1 MSTQLADISLDDK
14 FTLERGRVL
23 ISGTQAMVRAALMQR
38 ARDSA
43 AGLNTAGY
51 ISGYRGSPLGG
62 LDMQLA
68 RAQKLLSSSA
78 ITFEPG
84 LNEDLAA
91 TAVWG
96 TQQANALPGATY
108 DGVFGMWYG
117 KGPGVDR
124 SGDALKHA
132 NNAGTSPHG
141 GVLAVFGDDHPGK
154 SSTLAHQSEQGLVG
168 FSMPILYPATL
179 QEYLDYALYGWAM
192 SRFSGLWTAFKCVNE
207 TVENTATVD
216 IDPDRVQIVIP
227 EYDDPAPYHIQMR
240 YAPMEDDVILLR
252 RRLPRVAAF
261 AAANGLDRV
270 AIGDSGASFGIVT
283 SGKAYL
289 DVMQALTAL
298 GIDDARARE
307 LGIAVY
313 KIGLTWPVEAD
324 GLRAFARG
332 KRELLFVEEK
342 RAFLEPQA
350 AHILYHLPDSE
361 RPQIS
366 GKLAPDGEPLFQSD
380 MQLETSQVARALVR
394 RMSACKMADDSLRAR
409 AASLDQS
416 AQDAAGTTGS
426 TLVRTPFYCSG
437 CPHNRSTK
445 LPDGSI
451 AASGIGCHGI
461 ATILN
466 PKTTVTGTHMGAEG
480 SNWIGMSKF
489 TETKHLFQ
497 NLGDGT
503 YSHSGLLAIRAAV
516 NAKVNIT
523 YKILFND
530 AVAMTGGQPV
540 EGGLQVD
547 QIARQVAAEGVQ
559 HIAIVSDEPEK
570 YHRGIKFPDGAGIHH
585 RTELDKIQREM
596 RETAGVTAIIYDQT
610 CAAEKRRRRKR
621 GSFPNPDRR
630 PFINQRVCEGCGD
643 CSVKANCVSIQ
654 PLDTALG
661 RKRKI
666 DQSSCNKDY
675 SCIEGFC
682 PSFVT
687 VHGAEPKRA
696 APVAGGTNFAE
707 GLPAPKTALIDGS
720 FNILINGVG
729 GTGVVTI
736 GAVLGMAAHME
747 SKTTSIYDMT
757 GLSQKGGAVFSHLRL
772 AEDGTEITGPRIGPA
787 SADLLLGC
795 DLVVSGGKES
805 LAACVP
811 GVTRAVVNA
820 HLTPTGAF
828 QANPDLLMQVS
839 PIETL
844 LRQRVGPNN
853 LHSVDAS
860 VIARTLLGDTI
871 GANMFMVGYALQLGY
886 LPVSIEAIDKAI
898 ELNAVAVTLNRD
910 ALALGRLAAHDP
922 VACARLLSGGDS
934 DDTTPDPTID
944 ELIDERV
951 DWLTDYQDRAYG
963 ARYRAAVAKV
973 RDSEK
978 RLSQGNESLT
988 RAVIRY
994 LYKVMAYKDEY
1005 EVARLYTDGSFEAA
1019 LKEQFEDG
1027 YTLSFHLAPP
1037 LFAARD
1043 ASSGL
1048 PAKREYGPWMLG
1060 TFKLL
1065 AGMRRFRGT
1074 ALDVF
1079 GMTAERRRERQVR
1092 DSYISLLERLAKE
1105 LTTENHTFAVE
1116 LAEVPERIRGFGHIK
1131 EQHLERAEQLERDL
1145 LEKFS
1150 TAVSVTRKL
1159 KETVSA

>member
-1 MSTQLADISLDDK
+1 MQLADVSLDDK

-38 ARDSA
+38 ARDAA

-62 LDMQLA
+62 LDLQLE
-68 RAQKLLSSSA
+68 RAQALLATSD

-96 TQQANALPGATY
+96 TQQANALPGAKY

-132 NNAGTSPHG
+132 NNAGSSEHG

-192 SRFSGLWTAFKCVNE
+192 SRFSGLWSGFKCVNE

-216 IDPDRVQIVIP
+216 IDRDRVQIVIP
-227 EYDDPAPYHIQMR
+227 EFDDPAPYHIKMR

-252 RRLPRVAAF
+252 RRLPRVRAF

-270 AIGDSGASFGIVT
+270 ALGDAHANFGIVT

-289 DVMQALTAL
+289 DVMQGLSAL
-298 GIDDARARE
+298 GIDDQRARE
-307 LGIAVY
+307 LGLAVY
-313 KIGLTWPVEAD
+313 KIGLTWPIEPD

-342 RAFLEPQA
+342 RAFMEPQA
-350 AHILYHLPDSE
+350 AHILYHLPQSE
-361 RPQIS
+361 RPEIS
-366 GKLAPDGEPLFQSD
+366 GKQAPSGEPLMQSD
-380 MQLETSQVARALVR
+380 MQLEPSQVARVLVH
-394 RMSACKMADDSLRAR
+394 RMSSCGMADDSLRAR
-409 AASLDQS
+409 AASLEQS
-416 AQDAAGTTGS
+416 AQDAAGTSGS
-426 TLVRTPFYCSG
+426 SLVRTPFYCSG

-445 LPDGSI
+445 LPEGSI

-466 PKTTVTGTHMGAEG
+466 PETTVTGTHMGAEG
-480 SNWIGMSKF
+480 SNWIGMSKY

-516 NAKVNIT
+516 NANVNIT

-530 AVAMTGGQPV
+530 AVAMTGGQAV
-540 EGGLQVD
+540 EGNLKVD

-570 YHRGIKFPDGAGIHH
+570 YHRGIKFPEGAGIHH
-585 RTELDKIQREM
+585 RTELDKVQRDM
-596 RETAGVTAIIYDQT
+596 RDTAGVTAIIYDQT

-630 PFINQRVCEGCGD
+630 PFINERVCEGCGD

-654 PLDTALG
+654 PLDTVLG

-696 APVAGGTNFAE
+696 TPMLQQADFAA
-707 GLPAPKTALIDGS
+707 GLPAPALANIDGT

-729 GTGVVTI
+729 GTGVVTV
-736 GAVLGMAAHME
+736 GAVLGMAAHLE

-772 AEDGTEITGPRIGPA
+772 APSGTEITGPRIGAA

-805 LAACVP
+805 LSACVP

-828 QANPDLLMQVS
+828 QSNPDLLMQAN
-839 PIETL
+839 PIENL
-844 LRQRVGPNN
+844 LRQRIGADRM
-853 LHSVDAS
+853 HSIDAS
-860 VIARTLLGDTI
+860 SIAQTLLGDTI

-886 LPVSIEAIDKAI
+886 LPVSLVAI
-898 ELNAVAVTLNRD
+898 ERAIGLNGVAVKLNND
-910 ALALGRLAAHDP
+910 ALSLGRLAAHDP
-922 VACARLLSGGDS
+922 AACAKLLSS
-934 DDTTPDPTID
+934 DADEERPDPSVD
-944 ELIDERV
+944 ELIEQRAG
-951 DWLTDYQDRAYG
+951 WLTDYQSAAY
-963 ARYRAAVAKV
+963 AQQYVKLVSSV
-973 RDSEK
+973 RDAEK
-978 RLSQGNESLT
+978 NLAVGSDALT

-1005 EVARLYTDGSFEAA
+1005 EVARLYTDGTFEQA
-1019 LKEQFEDG
+1019 LKDQFEEG
-1027 YTLSFHLAPP
+1027 YTVSFHLAPP
-1037 LFAARD
+1037 MFARRD
-1043 ASSGL
+1043 PSTGL
-1048 PAKREYGPWMLG
+1048 PAKREYGAWMMG
-1060 TFKLL
+1060 AFKFL
-1065 AGMRRFRGT
+1065 ASMRKFRGS

-1079 GMTAERRRERQVR
+1079 GMTAERRRERQLR
-1092 DSYISLLERLAKE
+1092 DDYMQLLERLVGE
-1105 LTTENHTFAVE
+1105 LRAANHAVAVE
-1116 LAEVPERIRGFGHIK
+1116 LAEVPERIRGFGHVK
-1131 EQHLERAEQLERDL
+1131 EQH
-1145 LEKFS
+1145 
-1150 TAVSVTRKL
+1150 VTRAKQIEAEL
-1159 KETVSA
+1159 LAKFANPQAVTREKKAAVTA